1 MLGNVTVKK
10 KERCALQINVL
21 AILLILDR
29 SVCCCLCAGW

>member
-1 MLGNVTVKK
+1 MLGNVTVMKK
-10 KERCALQINVL
+10 MKGVLCIIVL